1 MLKSSTLNNMP
12 GKIRSQRFNGFLESA
27 DTFRVYR
34 GRRLVFASRKDKL
47 APMVD
52 YIDNCQPYEEG
63 VVVYDRIV
71 GNAAALL
78 LKTIR
83 CRAVYSE
90 LGSENAVRTL
100 DEAGIKHRFNETVDC
115 IMNDS
120 GQDMCPMERLSLGKT
135 PEQFYRALK
144 ERMGGGRG

>member
-1 MLKSSTLNNMP
+1 MP
-12 GKIRSQRFNGFLESA
+12 VIRSHRFTEFLNSK

-47 APMVD
+47 VPMVD

-63 VVVYDRIV
+63 VTVYDRIV

-83 CRAVYSE
+83 CRAVFSE
-90 LGSENAVRTL
+90 LGSENAIRTL
-100 DEAGIKHRFNETVDC
+100 EAAGIKHRFNETVDC
-115 IMNDS
+115 IMNDP
-120 GQDMCPMERLSLGKT
+120 GTDMCPMERLSLGKT
-135 PEQFYRALK
+135 PEEFYRALK
-144 ERMGGGRG
+144 ERMGTGK